1 MKTPQEY
8 LDKGFNITPCG
19 ANDPK
24 TGEFNSKRPRLS
36 EWQKHKATIKD
47 FNGKDNIG
55 LILDKCTDID
65 IDNEKAKEFISLI
78 KKVA

>member
-24 TGEFNSKRPRLS
+24 TGEFNPKRPKLKA
-36 EWQKHKATIKD
+36 WQNHKATIKD

-65 IDNEKAKEFISLI
+65 IDNAKVDRKS
-78 KKVA
+78 VV